1 MPSDRYELI
10 GRLKAVEREHTALRF
25 TTDHVLRS
33 LGEGGVDV
41 DEGLRRLDV
50 NRASERL
57 EGTYI
62 IRLFSEFEVAL
73 KTFLHERKFKK
84 IPRDAKPLI
93 DRVASYIKFSGPIL
107 DNAHGVRE
115 YRNKLVHRL
124 VYGIPDDQK
133 MTIRTATSHLC
144 TFLSRAVARW

>member
-1 MPSDRYELI
+1 MPSDKYDLI

-25 TTDHVLRS
+25 TTDHALRS
-33 LGEGGVDV
+33 LDEGGVELE
-41 DEGLRRLDV
+41 EGLKRLDV

-73 KTFLHERKFKK
+73 KTILRQRKIKK

-93 DRVASYIKFSGPIL
+93 NRVTSHVKFSGPIL
-107 DNAHGVRE
+107 DNVHLVRE
-115 YRNKLVHRL
+115 YRNKLVHSL
-124 VYGIPDDQK
+124 IYGIPDEQR
-133 MTIRTATSHLC
+133 MTIREVTSRLC
-144 TFLSRAVARW
+144 TFLSRSLARW